1 MKSETIAVYVALVIA
16 IVFVAVATYAT
27 LKAGSDKDDRK
38 DCDEFEDECECDWF

>member
-27 LKAGSDKDDRK
+27 LKAGSDEDDRMG
-38 DCDEFEDECECDWF
+38 CDECEDDCDWF

>member
-27 LKAGSDKDDRK
+27 LKAGSDEDDWMG
-38 DCDEFEDECECDWF
+38 CDECEDDCDWF